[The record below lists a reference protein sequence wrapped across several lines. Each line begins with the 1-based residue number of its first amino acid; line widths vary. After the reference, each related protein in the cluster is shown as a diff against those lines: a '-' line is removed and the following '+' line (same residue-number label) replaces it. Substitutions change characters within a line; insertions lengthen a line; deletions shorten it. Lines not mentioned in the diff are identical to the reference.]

1 MTGAEVT
8 PTLIQEHN
16 IPSTIKYGTSEKRLT
31 KFYIEATS
39 ANAADTLD
47 LATYAP
53 GLTGII
59 AIEGN
64 SLDGADA
71 SNDVAL
77 NTFATTIITFAGH
90 AGSYVWKISVLAYY

>member
-1 MTGAEVT
+1 MSGAEVT

-16 IPSTIKYGTSEKRLT
+16 MPSTIKYGTSEKRLT
-31 KFYIEATS
+31 KFYVEATS
-39 ANAADTLD
+39 ADAADTLD

-77 NTFATTIITFAGH
+77 NTFSGTIITFAGH
-90 AGSYVWKISVLAYY
+90 AGSYVWKITVLAYY